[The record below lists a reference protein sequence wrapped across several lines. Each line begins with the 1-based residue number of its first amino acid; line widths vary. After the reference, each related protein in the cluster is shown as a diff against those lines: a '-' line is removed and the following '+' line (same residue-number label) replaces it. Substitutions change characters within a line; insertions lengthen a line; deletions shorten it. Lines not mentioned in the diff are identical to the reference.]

1 MNTATPPTPRSVTA
15 TAPGKINV
23 QLSVG
28 ARRPDGY
35 HALTTVFLAVALH
48 DTVTATLAAPGRT
61 AVTVIGTD
69 AQRVP
74 TDATNLAV
82 RAAQLLREHHG
93 TDAGVA
99 LHITKR
105 IPVAGGMAGGSA
117 DAAATLLACDA
128 LWNTRTPPAQLHALA
143 SELGSDVPFALL
155 GHAALG
161 QGRGEILADLPVIG
175 PLHWVLAFA
184 HSELATPAVYAEH
197 DRLHALR
204 PTDARPRPQP
214 PADPAL
220 LAALKTGDAT
230 ALGAALVNDLQ
241 TAALSLHPALAAT
254 LRIGAAAGALGSI
267 VSGSGP
273 TCAFLTTDT
282 RAAQSVARALAA
294 SRAVRRVRTV
304 DGPAQGAHLVPPRT
318 RPTSGRT

>member
-48 DTVTATLAAPGRT
+48 DTVTATLAATGRT
-61 AVTVIGTD
+61 TVTVIGTD

-99 LHITKR
+99 LHVTKR

-117 DAAATLLACDA
+117 DAAATLLACNA
-128 LWNTRTPPAQLHALA
+128 LWNTRATPAQLHALA
-143 SELGSDVPFALL
+143 TELGSDVPFALL

-161 QGRGEILADLPVIG
+161 RGRGEILTDLPVTG
-175 PLHWVLAFA
+175 PLHWVLALA
-184 HSELATPAVYAEH
+184 HGELATPAVYAEH
-197 DRLHALR
+197 DRLHTLR
-204 PTDARPRPQP
+204 HADAHPSPQP

-241 TAALSLHPALAAT
+241 PAALSLHPALAAT
-254 LRIGAAAGALGSI
+254 LHTGRTAGALGSI

-273 TCAFLTTDT
+273 TCAFL
-282 RAAQSVARALAA
+282 AADAHTAKSVARALAT
-294 SRAVRRVRTV
+294 SKAVRRVRTV
-304 DGPAQGAHLVPPRT
+304 SGPAPGAHITT
-318 RPTSGRT
+318 R